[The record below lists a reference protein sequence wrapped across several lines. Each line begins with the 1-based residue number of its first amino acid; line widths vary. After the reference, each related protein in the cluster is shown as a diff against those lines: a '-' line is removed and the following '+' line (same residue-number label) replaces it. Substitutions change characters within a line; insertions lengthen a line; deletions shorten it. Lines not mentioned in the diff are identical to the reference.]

1 MNSRVDHLLDA
12 ALRLTPEERSV
23 LAAALIDSLEAADQ
37 AAVPGAW
44 REELLRRRTNLA
56 AGQVSAAPWAEARAR
71 LAEQ

>member
-23 LAAALIDSLEAADQ
+23 LAAALIDSLEVADQ
-37 AAVPGAW
+37 AAAPELW
-44 REELLRRRTNLA
+44 REELLRRRANLA
-56 AGQVSAAPWAEARAR
+56 AGQVSAAPWAEASAR